1 MDMLAFIGIAVGL
14 LAYLI
19 GIIWVRKKFDIKD
32 TDLSN
37 AELTLELIDLL
48 NSRYDWKYNKE
59 LSVVFDYAL
68 MALKIAREN
77 VDMTNL
83 VKVREYLF
91 LQTEAICQINN
102 IPVDETLRDLLGK
115 IIDTLIAKGV

>member
-1 MDMLAFIGIAVGL
+1 MDMLAFIGIAVAVL
-14 LAYLI
+14 VYLI
-19 GIIWVRKKFDIKD
+19 GIVWVRKKFGIKD
-32 TDLSN
+32 MDLDN
-37 AELTLELIDLL
+37 AKLILELIDVL
-48 NSRYDWKYNKE
+48 NTKYDWKYNKE

-102 IPVDETLRDLLGK
+102 IPVDETLRDLIGK
-115 IIDTLIAKGV
+115 IIDSLIAKGV